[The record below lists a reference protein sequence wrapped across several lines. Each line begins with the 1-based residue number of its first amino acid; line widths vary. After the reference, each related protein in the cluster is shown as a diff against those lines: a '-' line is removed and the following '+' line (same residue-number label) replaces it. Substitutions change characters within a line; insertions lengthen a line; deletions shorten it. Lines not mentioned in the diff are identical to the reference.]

1 MEYAR
6 SSWDGSGRKDPTE
19 QYLSGA
25 ATALTSSTV
34 SQSFASSIFL
44 TTIG

>member
-6 SSWDGSGRKDPTE
+6 ISCDGSGLNAPTE

-25 ATALTSSTV
+25 ATSLTSSTV
-34 SQSFASSIFL
+34 SQSLSFRVL
-44 TTIG
+44 TTMG